1 MLPSQLHDFDETAP
15 SQPTPFLPESKTT
28 KEGKSKL
35 GEFQPEDLLQTDAD
49 DRPKIKDVKVEGSF
63 SKGFAAIQRSLKEL
77 QQLDQSQKNVLHLRG
92 KAIDM
97 LTEEV
102 VRHKA
107 STKMLESLGRY
118 LSEEEGKKRK
128 EQLESQQLAWSQ
140 ADNARTEA
148 LVASRSRPNDRSPYG
163 SGSQRL
169 QVQVGP

>member
-1 MLPSQLHDFDETAP
+1 
-15 SQPTPFLPESKTT
+15 
-28 KEGKSKL
+28 
-35 GEFQPEDLLQTDAD
+35 
-49 DRPKIKDVKVEGSF
+49 
-63 SKGFAAIQRSLKEL
+63 
-77 QQLDQSQKNVLHLRG
+77 
-92 KAIDM
+92 M

-118 LSEEEGKKRK
+118 LEGKKRK